1 LHQTTIGA
9 VRNRLLASLYDTTNE
24 ISRNLANAATGGN
37 GSPESVAGVAEA
49 IASKRTCRQRRI
61 LIFTNGASVLE
72 HDDDNFPGEYGLP
85 DSR

>member
-1 LHQTTIGA
+1 
-9 VRNRLLASLYDTTNE
+9 VRNGLLASLYDTTNE
-24 ISRNLANAATGGN
+24 ISRNLADSATGSNEIAGI
-37 GSPESVAGVAEA
+37 VASVAEA

-61 LIFTNGASVLE
+61 LIFTNGESVLE